1 MEGVH
6 DHADRHE
13 HSHCTATVHNI
24 CIHPPNVNED
34 MLSDGESSD
43 LTMHNTLAGTMYA
56 SDIISE
62 INGED
67 SMHYYTQQ
75 RLHWATRT
83 GEAVGADPECMYR
96 LMRTLFCQPDGR
108 RSFGWSG
115 GS

>member
-62 INGED
+62 INGGGSIHYD
-67 SMHYYTQQ
+67 SQQ
-75 RLHWATRT
+75 RLYWATKT
-83 GEAVGADPECMYR
+83 VKAVSSDPERMYG
-96 LMRTLFCQPDGR
+96 LMQTQFC
-108 RSFGWSG
+108 
-115 GS
+115 